1 MAERAGAPAAKKAKH
16 DMEARVGKVR
26 QQGNIKAW
34 LEKVPLVN
42 FSDNSRQE
50 RALRANIFKEVLV
63 EQKKCKQRAKEDY
76 GEVDKREVGAWV
88 LAHGLTGRSPSAG
101 RGA

>member
-1 MAERAGAPAAKKAKH
+1 M
-16 DMEARVGKVR
+16 GKVR

-63 EQKKCKQRAKEDY
+63 EQKKCKQRANEDY
-76 GEVDKREVGAWV
+76 SEVDKREVGAWG
-88 LAHGLTGRSPSAG
+88 LAHGVTGRFPSAG